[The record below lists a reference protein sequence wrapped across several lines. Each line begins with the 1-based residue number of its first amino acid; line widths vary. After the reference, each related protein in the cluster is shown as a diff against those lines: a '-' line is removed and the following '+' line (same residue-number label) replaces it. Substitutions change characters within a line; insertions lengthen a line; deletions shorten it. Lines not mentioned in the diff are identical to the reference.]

1 MCCGDTST
9 FFYFMK
15 KSVSPAGMTHDLKRI
30 YFTLLLPAV
39 AGFIAVF
46 VLQHFHLV
54 DWNIPD
60 IPPVVH
66 PLVFIISV
74 CFALAFPILYR
85 TVFASQRRHQ
95 KYTAEAEWL
104 KFERNLLY
112 IALVTPYVCLIA
124 QILKLPRFHLAGT
137 ILMALYA
144 VYYYYPSKK
153 RIDYEQRIFRV
164 KA

>member
-1 MCCGDTST
+1 MSGGDTST

-15 KSVSPAGMTHDLKRI
+15 KSVSPAGMTHELKRI

-46 VLQHFHLV
+46 ILQYFHLF
-54 DWNIPD
+54 DWNIPN
-60 IPPVVH
+60 IPAVIH

-74 CFALAFPILYR
+74 CFAVAFPILYR
-85 TVFASQRRHQ
+85 TVFANQRRDQ
-95 KYTAEAEWL
+95 KNTAEEDWL

-112 IALVTPYVCLIA
+112 IALVSPYVCLIA

-137 ILMALYA
+137 IIMALYA

-153 RIDYEQRIFRV
+153 RIDYERRIFRV